1 MKKLLYTAAI
11 LLSSMMLTSCF
22 SDDTTLATRPLAEI
36 VLSAGTMQEVYNV
49 DKNDVLRIT
58 PVYTQTN
65 GGKPVTVTWEIG
77 EKVFSHDETL
87 EYECRELGSWNCR
100 LILEN
105 EDGCTFFPFKLHVN
119 SPYEEGITILSQ
131 DAIGR
136 PYLAFLPKTLD
147 GSRPE
152 FFPYDCLTKNNDDT
166 EFASYPADIVQ
177 CSGTLIFA
185 CQGKQSGTDVPTIY
199 YVNEKT
205 LVVENMLTVKE
216 YADFKPTI
224 LGIPSLDASG
234 VAYPIICENGKTY
247 EFSTTEGAIVPAT
260 KMPYTYA
267 QRMLV
272 YDPGYGWNYD
282 ILFWDQEIGALGL
295 IYNGY
300 GPYYLSKNYHQGRE
314 TCSGTNN
321 YFDGRQLAGMC
332 LIRMTPQQANTNAA
346 QALVMTKNGMIVQ
359 KTVVSTSF
367 WSYNYD
373 TAETVLDDNGGT
385 KMACV
390 GSCPITETT
399 PMIANMTYFSLL
411 FADGNKVRRWYYT
424 TNTQLTQADVLLT
437 VGSSEA
443 VITGF
448 EMSSNH
454 EQSYVSF
461 YEPSEAG
468 MNGHLWIFDTDTGD
482 VIDKYDNICYR
493 PVKMI
498 YKKK

>member
-1 MKKLLYTAAI
+1 
-11 LLSSMMLTSCF
+11 
-22 SDDTTLATRPLAEI
+22 
-36 VLSAGTMQEVYNV
+36 
-49 DKNDVLRIT
+49 
-58 PVYTQTN
+58 
-65 GGKPVTVTWEIG
+65 
-77 EKVFSHDETL
+77 
-87 EYECRELGSWNCR
+87 
-100 LILEN
+100 
-105 EDGCTFFPFKLHVN
+105 
-119 SPYEEGITILSQ
+119 
-131 DAIGR
+131 
-136 PYLAFLPKTLD
+136 
-147 GSRPE
+147 
-152 FFPYDCLTKNNDDT
+152 
-166 EFASYPADIVQ
+166 
-177 CSGTLIFA
+177 
-185 CQGKQSGTDVPTIY
+185 
-199 YVNEKT
+199 
-205 LVVENMLTVKE
+205 
-216 YADFKPTI
+216 
-224 LGIPSLDASG
+224 
-234 VAYPIICENGKTY
+234 
-247 EFSTTEGAIVPAT
+247 
-260 KMPYTYA
+260 
-267 QRMLV
+267 
-272 YDPGYGWNYD
+272 
-282 ILFWDQEIGALGL
+282 
-295 IYNGY
+295 
-300 GPYYLSKNYHQGRE
+300 
-314 TCSGTNN
+314 
-321 YFDGRQLAGMC
+321 
-332 LIRMTPQQANTNAA
+332 MTPQQANTNAA

-390 GSCPITETT
+390 GICPITETT